1 MKTLVSLSI
10 SVLAFLLT
18 PLAAAQATNDSETLQ
33 LATCKQSWLDFK
45 NDPAK
50 SERFVA
56 SLKSNFKANGRDGSF
71 VPLKPMTVLGHDV
84 FQLYPES
91 VGMAVGYSIIV
102 NAGFDAVKSSLE
114 KLMGKPFESCQSAS
128 EGKSCER
135 QIGEKKTVMLMEGS
149 RGNNPKTLFGC
160 YYFYAK

>member
-1 MKTLVSLSI
+1 MKKLMSLAI
-10 SVLAFLLT
+10 SVLTVLLT
-18 PLAAAQATNDSETLQ
+18 PLAAAQAKNDSETLQ
-33 LATCKQSWLDFK
+33 LATCQQSWLDFK
-45 NDPAK
+45 NDPVR

-56 SLKSNFKANGRDGSF
+56 GLKSNFKANGRDGSF
-71 VPLKPMTVLGHDV
+71 VPLNAMTILGHDA

-91 VGMAVGYSIIV
+91 VGMGVGYSIIV

-114 KLMGKPFESCQSAS
+114 KQMGKPFDGCQSAS

-135 QIGEKKTVMLMEGS
+135 VIGEKKTVILMEGS

>member
-1 MKTLVSLSI
+1 MTEITVA
-10 SVLAFLLT
+10 VT
-18 PLAAAQATNDSETLQ
+18 GLAAFSLALPEAPAQYDPGLLQ
-33 LATCKQSWLDFK
+33 LATCQQSWLDFK

-50 SERFVA
+50 SEKFVA

-71 VPLKPMTVLGHDV
+71 VPIKPTTILGHDV

-102 NAGFDAVKSSLE
+102 NAGFDAVKGSLE
-114 KLMGKPFESCQSAS
+114 KQMGKPFESCQSAS

-135 QIGEKKTVMLMEGS
+135 LIGEKKTVMLMEGS
-149 RGNNPKTLFGC
+149 RGNSPKTLFGC